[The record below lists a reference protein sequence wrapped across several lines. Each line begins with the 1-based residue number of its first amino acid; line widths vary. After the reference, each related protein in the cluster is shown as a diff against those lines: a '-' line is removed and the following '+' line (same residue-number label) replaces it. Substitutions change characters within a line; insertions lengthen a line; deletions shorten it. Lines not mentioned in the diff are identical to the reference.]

1 MAKQG
6 PRPSAEEMGPR
17 GGRGM
22 TDITAAAPA
31 ETSPFRATG
40 SLQGKIEQVRLE
52 LLDLSTRNRL
62 LHTPRSGRA
71 KIVEVVDELA
81 KAIYQT
87 LVADSKRFTF
97 AAGRADPAQSELPP
111 GDPLTLL
118 EGDEETVDPDLTE
131 QPEVELDESGRV
143 ASHWDSNLDTRMT
156 STGLQKR
163 LLDLYIDSK
172 TLEEEQGVNVLFLA
186 VGFLKWRAPSTPDD
200 DRFAPLVLIPVRLER
215 SNAGEK
221 FHLRW
226 SGDDIETN
234 LSLQLYLQRQFGM
247 KLPDMPDFETLDIDR
262 YFSKVGELVEERAHW
277 GIDPN
282 HAVLGLF
289 SFAKF
294 MMYRDLDPEQ
304 WTQSGGFEALPALR
318 GVVSDGFP
326 GASLSS
332 DEGNIDSIISPD
344 QMMHVVDCD
353 SSQSLVVYDVQKG
366 NSILVQG
373 PPGTGKSQTIANIIA
388 TAITENKRVLFV
400 AEKMAALEVV
410 KRRLD
415 NAGIGE
421 ACLELHSNKANKRML
436 LEELRRTW
444 ELGRPAF
451 QDGEPV
457 IQQLTEARDEL
468 NAHAVRLHRELAY
481 TGLTPYQVFGHLVRL
496 RREGHTTRQVQLD
509 RPTRWKPH
517 ELEERQELL
526 RDLVSR
532 IEGMGLPCLHPWTGV
547 GIRGLTPNDRDRA
560 LQSVAMLSKE
570 LTQWR
575 SSAERLMAELELPA
589 PDLFR
594 DIASAIGR
602 AQRLIE
608 APIIGRQALV
618 APIWD
623 QPEAVEALM
632 EDLSAA
638 QQHRSQ
644 ALEIADASALSGDWS
659 QTREALSGLA
669 PSFKFDDEVAKL
681 AALKPTL
688 DRLLP
693 DTVRLA
699 QLLGEQ
705 ETLTLDSAMHL
716 AAVGERASTVP
727 AIERDALIARIWD
740 RGVDTIEELIEAVEQ
755 VQGAK
760 RGLSDVFRDA
770 AWDQEFDD
778 ARGHLAALS
787 ASWLRFFNGKWRQAN
802 RQVRAQLITPKLQAD
817 EMLAQLDELT
827 SAQAAQRKIAS
838 RDQEGAE
845 AFGTGWQRE
854 RSDPAFLR
862 GVAAWMRSLR
872 PLGIG
877 VREKLAD
884 VSDRSLATELAMRIR
899 PMLEEVKERLL
910 PMSEALIAADRNPWG
925 EETIAKR
932 VPLHDIAAQ
941 VTSWSAAFQQSERL
955 LNRDELD
962 VQGAVERIL
971 CVTQAQVALG
981 DFELTQEPGI
991 QAFGPMWRGIE
1002 TDVVKVHAAAG
1013 WMHENHVLRE
1023 LAATLE
1029 DPERCL
1035 DEGGRLEQAGKAL
1048 ANRMA
1053 GEFASLQFEGN
1064 RDVAEHPRDASLAA
1078 VATVLERWRANPE
1091 GLPQWVA
1098 YVGRAKQA
1106 EEKGLSDLVDRMAT
1120 GEVPVAEAIG
1130 AFQLAYY
1137 EAVLAEMTKRDPDLS
1152 GFDGEQ
1158 HSQVV
1163 ERFAQF
1169 DWERMQ
1175 LARHQVLAAHHAKIP
1190 QRGGATGP
1198 TAVLMGEMV
1207 KRRGHMPI
1215 RQLMERC
1222 APVVQAL
1229 KPVFM
1234 MSPLSVAQFLP
1245 PGALEF
1251 DMLVIDEASQVQP
1264 VDALGSVARAKQL
1277 VIVGDEKQLP
1287 PTRFFAKV
1295 LGDDE
1300 DKDEDGASAADIES
1314 VLGLCRARGLPER
1327 MLRWHYRSRH
1337 QSLIAVSNSQFY
1349 ENKLFIVPSP
1359 YTSEAGI
1366 GLRFNHLP
1374 NAVYDRGNTRTNP
1387 DEAKVVAQAAIEH
1400 AIQHPN
1406 LSLGVA
1412 TFSAQQR
1419 RAIIDQLELLRRQ
1432 HPETEGYF
1440 SGHPEEPFFVKSL
1453 ENIQG
1458 DERDVIFISVG
1469 YGRDANR
1476 HMTMN
1481 FGPLN
1486 KDGGERRLNVLI
1498 SRAKSRC
1505 EVFSS
1510 ITDEDIDIERA
1521 KGRGTAA
1528 FKLFLHY
1535 ARTGHLNIQHDESAQ
1550 DKSVFQEEVAMALR
1564 SRGFNLHTDVGIAGL
1579 FVDIAIADPERPGR
1593 YVLGIECDGQWYR
1606 DSRSARDRDR
1616 LREAALRD
1624 KGWAMYRIWS
1634 SDWFQ
1639 RPQAELEKLV
1649 AVIQNEIEH
1658 SDHDAEHPQPRRAV
1672 PVDIYAVERGEFVEV
1687 GLTEAGDDPD
1697 VIAYEEALIR
1707 VPHQQYELH
1716 LVPPEIMA
1724 DIVRD
1729 IVEIEG
1735 PIHRA
1740 EVVARI
1746 RSLWGLHR
1754 AGGRIQAAV
1763 DDGIATA
1770 LGQRLIERS
1779 HTSFLSLPH
1788 QEVVVRDRTEV
1799 SSLTLRRPDYLPPQ
1813 EIEAAI
1819 LAIVQKN
1826 LGATTDE
1833 LVLHVSRQLGY
1844 RSTSAQ
1850 LRAIVED
1857 EIDGLLKEQVLESSN
1872 GFVTMVATHK
1882 A

>member
-1 MAKQG
+1 M
-6 PRPSAEEMGPR
+6 PN
-17 GGRGM
+17 
-22 TDITAAAPA
+22 TTAAAPDDSS
-31 ETSPFRATG
+31 TFRATG
-40 SLQGKIEQVRLE
+40 TLDGKIEQVRLE

-71 KIVEVVDELA
+71 KIVEVVNELA

-87 LVADSKRFTF
+87 LVENGKRFTF
-97 AAGRADPAQSELPP
+97 AAGREDPARSELPP
-111 GDPLTLL
+111 GEPLSKL
-118 EGDEETVDPDLTE
+118 EGDGQEEIDPQLTE
-131 QPEVELDESGRV
+131 QPEVELDERGRV
-143 ASHWDSNLDTRMT
+143 ASHWDGNLETRMT

-186 VGFLKWRAPSTPDD
+186 VGFLKWRAPTTPNE
-200 DRFAPLVLIPVRLER
+200 DRFAPLVLVPVRLER

-234 LSLQLYLQRQFGM
+234 LSLQLYLYRQFGM
-247 KLPDMPDFETLDIDR
+247 KLPDIPDFETLDIDL
-262 YFSKVGELVEERAHW
+262 YFSEVGKLVEERPHW

-304 WTQSGGFEALPALR
+304 WTELGGFEAIPTLR

-332 DEGNIDSIISPD
+332 DEVNIDSIISPD

-388 TAITENKRVLFV
+388 TAVTDNKRVLFV

-421 ACLELHSNKANKRML
+421 VCLELHSNKANKRML

-444 ELGRPAF
+444 ELGRPAV
-451 QDGEPV
+451 QDGGPIV
-457 IQQLTEARDEL
+457 QQLTQARDEL
-468 NAHAVRLHRELAY
+468 NAHALRLHQELTY
-481 TGLTPYQVFGHLVRL
+481 TGLTPYRVFGHLVRL
-496 RREGHTTRQVQLD
+496 RREGHITRQVQLD

-517 ELEERQELL
+517 ELEERQDLL

-532 IEGMGLPCLHPWTGV
+532 IEAMGLPSLHPWTGV
-547 GIRGLTPNDRDRA
+547 GIRGLSPNDRDRA
-560 LQSVAMLSKE
+560 LQAVATLSDD
-570 LTQWR
+570 LAHWR
-575 SSAERLMAELELPA
+575 SGAELLMAKLELSA

-594 DIASAIGR
+594 DINSAIDR
-602 AQRLIE
+602 TQRLIE
-608 APIIGRQALV
+608 APSVGREALV

-623 QPEAVEALM
+623 EPEAVEGLI
-632 EDLSAA
+632 EDLNSAQA
-638 QQHRSQ
+638 RRSQ
-644 ALEIADASALSGDWS
+644 ALEVAEASALAGQWE
-659 QTREALSGLA
+659 QTRKALSGLA
-669 PSFKFDDEVAKL
+669 PNFKMMGEVATL
-681 AALKPTL
+681 AALKPIL
-688 DRLLP
+688 DRLIP
-693 DTVRLA
+693 DAARLA
-699 QLLGEQ
+699 QLLGE
-705 ETLTLDSAMHL
+705 EKALTLDSAIHL

-727 AIERDALIARIWD
+727 VIERDALIARIWD

-760 RGLSDVFRDA
+760 RALSGVFREA
-770 AWDQEFDD
+770 AWDQEFDE

-787 ASWLRFFNGKWRQAN
+787 GSWLRFVNGKWRQAN

-817 EMLAQLDELT
+817 EMLVRLDELT
-827 SAQAAQRKIAS
+827 SAQAAQRKIAL

-854 RSDPAFLR
+854 RSDPVFLR
-862 GVAAWMRSLR
+862 SVAAWMRSLR
-872 PLGIG
+872 PLGAG
-877 VREKLAD
+877 VRQKLAD
-884 VSDRSLATELAMRIR
+884 VADRALATELATRIR
-899 PMLEEVKERLL
+899 PMLEEIEGHLL
-910 PMSEALIAADRNPWG
+910 PISEVLIASDPKPWG

-932 VPLHDIAAQ
+932 VPLHDVAAK
-941 VTSWSAAFQQSERL
+941 VASWAVAFEQSAAL
-955 LNRDELD
+955 LNREELT
-962 VQGAVERIL
+962 VQEALERIL
-971 CVTQAQVALG
+971 RVTLAQENLREFDLKKDVG
-981 DFELTQEPGI
+981 G
-991 QAFGPMWRGIE
+991 QAFGDTWFGIE
-1002 TDVVKVHAAAG
+1002 SDVAKVLAAAC
-1013 WMHENHVLRE
+1013 WMHENNDLRE

-1029 DPERCL
+1029 HPERCL
-1035 DEGGRLEQAGKAL
+1035 VEGRQLEETSKEL
-1048 ANRMA
+1048 ANRLTSL
-1053 GEFASLQFEGN
+1053 FSSLQFEGN
-1064 RDVAEHPRDASLAA
+1064 YDVSEHPRDGSLAA
-1078 VATVLERWRANPE
+1078 LATVLERWRTNPE

-1106 EEKGLSDLVDRMAT
+1106 EEKGLSDLVARMAS
-1120 GEVPVAEAIG
+1120 GEVPATEAIG

-1137 EAVLAEMTKRDPDLS
+1137 EAVLAEMTKRDPELAD
-1152 GFDGEQ
+1152 FDGDQ

-1175 LARHQVLAAHHAKIP
+1175 LARHQVLAAHHTKIP

-1215 RQLMERC
+1215 RQLMDRC
-1222 APVVQAL
+1222 APVIQSL

-1245 PGALEF
+1245 PGALDF

-1300 DKDEDGASAADIES
+1300 DKDEDGPSAADIES

-1337 QSLIAVSNSQFY
+1337 HSLIAVSNSQFY

-1359 YTSEAGI
+1359 YTGEAGI

-1374 NAVYDRGNTRTNP
+1374 DAAYDRGNTRTNP
-1387 DEAKVVAQAAIEH
+1387 EEAKVVAHAAIEH

-1406 LSLGVA
+1406 LSLGIA

-1469 YGRDANR
+1469 YGRDADR

-1535 ARTGHLNIQHDESAQ
+1535 ARTGHLGIQNDDSAQ

-1564 SRGFNLHTDVGIAGL
+1564 SRGFSLHTDVGIAGL
-1579 FVDIAIADPERPGR
+1579 FVDIAVADPERPGR
-1593 YVLGIECDGQWYR
+1593 YVLGIECDGEWYR

-1624 KGWAMYRIWS
+1624 KGWTMYRIWS

-1649 AVIQNEIEH
+1649 TAIESEIEH
-1658 SDHDAEHPQPRRAV
+1658 SDHHGDAPKSFRAV
-1672 PVDIYAVERGEFVEV
+1672 PVDIFAVARGEFVEV

-1697 VIAYEEALIR
+1697 VIPYEEASIR
-1707 VPHQQYELH
+1707 VPNRQYELH
-1716 LVPPEIMA
+1716 MVPPEIMA

-1746 RSLWGLHR
+1746 RTLWGLQR

-1763 DDGIATA
+1763 DDGIANA

-1779 HTSFLSLPH
+1779 HSSFLSLLH
-1788 QEVVVRDRTEV
+1788 QEVVVRDRTDV
-1799 SSLTLRRPDYLPPQ
+1799 SSLTLRRPDFLPPQ

-1826 LGATTDE
+1826 LGATIDE

-1850 LRAIVED
+1850 LRATIEGEV
-1857 EIDGLLKEQVLESSN
+1857 DGLLEEQVLESNN
-1872 GFVTMVATHK
+1872 GFVKMVDTLK
-1882 A
+1882 V